1 MREQSKPSTA
11 KCNSNLYTLF
21 LLAEP
26 KYVSCVRLAEV
37 LGDLKH
43 DSVNRFLLRENYTP
57 KDLFEEVKGELNLVG
72 GTASIDDSVIDKPY
86 RKVSKTE
93 LLGYFWSG
101 KHKRTVKGLNLIT
114 LYYTDIADNSYPINF
129 RIYDKQEGKTKNDYF
144 LEMVRQIQDWGIKPA
159 WVTGDS
165 WYGSQQNLKFL
176 RNEGVGF
183 LFGVANNRQ
192 VSLERGQEVSIQTL
206 EIPESGLVVYLK
218 EFGWVKVFR
227 QDFKNEAR
235 YYIVHLK
242 NLEDLK
248 QISQREFQQVHNRHW
263 QIECFHRVLKQVC
276 NIERFQVR
284 DTQAIR
290 NHFFCALRAF
300 AKLQTMRTQGLIDN
314 LYQVSRHLFIPVIR
328 QFILGH
334 LSEIVSG

>member
-1 MREQSKPSTA
+1 MREKSKPSTA

-26 KYVSCVRLAEV
+26 KYVSCLRLAEI
-37 LGDLKH
+37 LGECSH

-57 KDLFEEVKGELNLVG
+57 EDLFEEVKGELILVG
-72 GTASIDDSVIDKPY
+72 GTASIDDSVLDKPY
-86 RKVSKTE
+86 RDPSKTE

-101 KHKRTVKGLNLIT
+101 KHKQAVKGLNLIT
-114 LYYTDIADNSYPINF
+114 LYYCDPVGRAYPVNF

-144 LEMVRQIQDWGIKPA
+144 LEMLKQVQEWGLKPA

-165 WYGSQQNLKFL
+165 WYGSLENLKCL

-183 LFGVANNRQ
+183 LFGVANNRK
-192 VSLERGQEVSIQTL
+192 VSLVQGQEVQVQTL
-206 EIPESGLVVYLK
+206 EILESGLVVYLK

-235 YYIVHLK
+235 YYILH
-242 NLEDLK
+242 LEDLEALK
-248 QISQREFQQVHNRHW
+248 QLSRLDFQQIHDRHW

-276 NIERFQVR
+276 NIENFQVR

-290 NHFFCALRAF
+290 NHFFCSLRAF
-300 AKLQTMRTQGLIDN
+300 AKLQMMRTKGLIDN
-314 LYQVSRHLFIPVIR
+314 LYQVSRRLFMPAIH
-328 QFILGH
+328 QFILEN
-334 LSEIVSG
+334 LSEHVFA